1 MSGRP
6 SGCTRSPII
15 TAEDIEVRYHKR
27 TVLRVDR
34 FELCDG
40 ETHAILG
47 PSGSGK
53 STLLRVLGLLEKPT
67 RGRITLD
74 GRAVEPGD
82 RQGRMMMAAVFQ
94 NPYLFKGT
102 VAENVAYGLA
112 LRRVPR
118 AEREER
124 VAAALERVGLAGTQK
139 ASALRLSGGEAQ
151 RVALARALVLEPRIL
166 LLDEPLSYLDPLIK
180 RRLVTDFS
188 EILSAEGVTALYVT
202 HDQDEAMV
210 VADRV
215 TIINEGQIVR
225 SGDVDEVMTLPTT
238 EWVADFIGMETA
250 LRGRIVGRSEGV
262 AEVSV
267 GGERVFAVS
276 DLPVGVDV
284 FVGIR
289 PEDVLLFDAAADIPP
304 SSARNRIRM
313 RVDGVER
320 RGGTDRISLS
330 SNGFR
335 IAASVSRASAR
346 EMGLKPGSD
355 VVALFKAT
363 SVTVASAV
371 GAPSGV

>member
-1 MSGRP
+1 MSGRT

-67 RGRITLD
+67 QGRVTLD
-74 GRAVEPGD
+74 GRAVTAGD
-82 RQGRMMMAAVFQ
+82 KGARMMLAAVFQ

-102 VAENVAYGLA
+102 VAENVAYGLK
-112 LRRVPR
+112 LRGVARD
-118 AEREER
+118 ERDDR
-124 VAAALERVGLAGTQK
+124 VAAALERVGLGGTQK
-139 ASALRLSGGEAQ
+139 SSALRLSGGEAQ

-188 EILSAEGVTALYVT
+188 EILSADGVTALYVT

-215 TIINEGQIVR
+215 SIIREGRVIR
-225 SGDVDEVMTLPTT
+225 SGEVDEVMTLPTT
-238 EWVADFIGMETA
+238 PWIADFIGMDAA
-250 LRGRIVGRSEGV
+250 LRGVIVGDDEGV
-262 AEVSV
+262 ADIVIESEHVH
-267 GGERVFAVS
+267 AVTS
-276 DLPVGVDV
+276 LPIGTDV
-284 FVGIR
+284 FIGIR
-289 PEDVLLFDAAADIPP
+289 PEDVTLFAADAELPS
-304 SSARNRIRM
+304 SSARNRLRM
-313 RVDGVER
+313 RVESIER
-320 RGGTDRISLS
+320 MGSTDRVSLS
-330 SNGFR
+330 SNGLR
-335 IAASVSRASAR
+335 IAASVSRAASR
-346 EMGLKPGSD
+346 ELDLHAGSE
-355 VVALFKAT
+355 VLALFKAT
-363 SVTVASAV
+363 SVRVQSAI
-371 GAPSGV
+371 GVPLGV